1 MAGAIGGTSGD
12 TVVTRGMNVDG
23 VRSDMVVRGT
33 GDGSG
38 LNPARQRGF
47 GGAPSLSDLK
57 ARQGAIVA
65 RFMTFFQRKTS
76 LVIELY
82 NTVFYKQK
90 PSWDKIADFVHNDL
104 CSTVEQ
110 RRAIKVR

>member
-12 TVVTRGMNVDG
+12 TVVTRGINMAG
-23 VRSDMVVRGT
+23 VRSINGGGMMNRET

-76 LVIELY
+76 LVTELY

-90 PSWDKIADFVHNDL
+90 PTWDKIADFIHNDS
-104 CSTVEQ
+104 CTTS
-110 RRAIKVR
+110 